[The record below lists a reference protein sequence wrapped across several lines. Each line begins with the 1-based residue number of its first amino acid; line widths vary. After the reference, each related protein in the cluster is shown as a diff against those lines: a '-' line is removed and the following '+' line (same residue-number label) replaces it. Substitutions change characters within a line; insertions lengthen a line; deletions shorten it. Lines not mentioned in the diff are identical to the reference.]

1 MKGLQI
7 FNNPNFGEIRTL
19 EENGVVLFCGSDVAK
34 ALGYSRPADAVTA
47 HCKGS
52 VIRRLP
58 TTGGH
63 QDAKLIPES
72 DLYRLIFRSKLPTAE
87 EFTDWVTGEVLP
99 AIRKTG
105 GYSSGSAQPTTTM
118 SDTATHIE
126 AAKIMATCLDSN
138 RFYVLNILKHVVPD
152 ISQVPI
158 THAAALPAADP
169 VEETDEDE
177 QSVRNS
183 SSTSGYTVP
192 FRCDKLKSL
201 LSKHNLTLRM
211 LERAIDSPKGT
222 ARRWA
227 SGTNRPSRQY
237 RDRLC
242 EFFGVHENY
251 FDGYEQQRFI

>member
-1 MKGLQI
+1 MQTI
-7 FNNPNFGEIRTL
+7 EMSF
-19 EENGVVLFCGSDVAK
+19 
-34 ALGYSRPADAVTA
+34 
-47 HCKGS
+47 
-52 VIRRLP
+52 
-58 TTGGH
+58 
-63 QDAKLIPES
+63 IPES

-99 AIRKTG
+99 TLRKTG
-105 GYSSGSAQPTTTM
+105 SYRYAGTQYSTEM
-118 SDTATHIE
+118 STAATHIE

-152 ISQVPI
+152 ISQVP
-158 THAAALPAADP
+158 TAPAAALPVADP